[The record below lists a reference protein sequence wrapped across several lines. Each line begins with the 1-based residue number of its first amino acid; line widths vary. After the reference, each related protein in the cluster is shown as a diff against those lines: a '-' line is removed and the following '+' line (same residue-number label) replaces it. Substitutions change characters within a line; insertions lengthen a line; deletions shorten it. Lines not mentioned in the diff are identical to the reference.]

1 MNDSAVKQV
10 PTITTPVAKRRRSDS
25 PTNHQ
30 QLSEIPTLSYDQLK
44 LQYGNMTVN
53 RLVFILFLDL
63 FFFIL
68 G

>member
-10 PTITTPVAKRRRSDS
+10 PTVATPVAKRRRSDS

-30 QLSEIPTLSYDQLK
+30 QLSEIPTLTYDQLK
-44 LQYGNMTVN
+44 LQYGNLTVN
-53 RLVFILFLDL
+53 RLVFMLFRLV
-63 FFFIL
+63 FFIL